1 MPYCASCDAE
11 LSADL
16 RIGRETLCPH
26 CEAYLH
32 ACIQCRFYEPTL
44 HNQCLEPEADYVGDR
59 VKANFCEFFSMAGA
73 REGGK
78 TGRGEAAPGP
88 GQGRERASSPGGG
101 AGLMP
106 GAAQQPGKAASNPA
120 SDRAREARAKLEA
133 LFKQLPQ
140 DDED

>member
-11 LSADL
+11 LAADL

-59 VKANFCEFFSMAGA
+59 VKANFCEFFSMAG
-73 REGGK
+73 GK
-78 TGRGEAAPGP
+78 TGRGETAAPG
-88 GQGRERASSPGGG
+88 QARGRAPSPGGG
-101 AGLMP
+101 GLMP
-106 GAAQQPGKAASNPA
+106 GAAQQPSKPGSSNPA

>member
-11 LSADL
+11 LSPDL

-59 VKANFCEFFSMAGA
+59 QKANFCEFFAMAGT

-78 TGRGEAAPGP
+78 AGRAESAGSAPMR
-88 GQGRERASSPGGG
+88 GRAPSPGVSP
-101 AGLMP
+101 A
-106 GAAQQPGKAASNPA
+106 QPGKPASTPASNPA

-133 LFKQLPQ
+133 LFKQLPE
-140 DDED
+140 DDDD